1 MNKMNKSFIIMK
13 KELMSYYTTPIAYI
27 VISVFLVVTGW
38 FFFSTFFLYKQAELR
53 DFFKLLPVIF
63 AFTIPAVSM
72 RLFSE
77 EKNIGSFE
85 ILMTLPVSIYDVVI
99 GKLLA
104 SGVFVILMLLP
115 TIIYALTASLVGAP
129 DYGPIVGGYLGA
141 ILLGLAFSSIG
152 VFSSSLTKN
161 QIIAFIIGLLICLFL
176 TLIDKFLFFLPTSIL
191 DVMEYLGADYHFR
204 NISRG
209 IIDSRDIIYFLSVTA
224 IGVIGTVQILE
235 ERR

>member
-77 EKNIGSFE
+77 EKN
-85 ILMTLPVSIYDVVI
+85 VI
-99 GKLLA
+99 
-104 SGVFVILMLLP
+104 
-115 TIIYALTASLVGAP
+115 
-129 DYGPIVGGYLGA
+129 
-141 ILLGLAFSSIG
+141 
-152 VFSSSLTKN
+152 
-161 QIIAFIIGLLICLFL
+161 
-176 TLIDKFLFFLPTSIL
+176 
-191 DVMEYLGADYHFR
+191 
-204 NISRG
+204 
-209 IIDSRDIIYFLSVTA
+209 
-224 IGVIGTVQILE
+224 
-235 ERR
+235 